1 MTYHSRA
8 LGQFT
13 SGMNLVTQPTVP
25 QASSPTSPLLMPSA
39 TSSPTSQVLPLL
51 TFQSVTPSF
60 AVAPPSGTVLSAAAK
75 SDIEMIVAAAMTWA
89 PPTPVH
95 PAAPGGFVAEAISRA
110 ARSATATE
118 QSYVARLDGAA
129 TGIARLDDRTKIV
142 SALSVLPEA
151 ALAMIRKQAVLMA
164 QQAHASAQY
173 TAPTASAVS
182 RLPSFAPTAPTYTAP
197 TVSALAPAP
206 TVPSVAPTAPLPP
219 EQPRHADPTPPE
231 MPLFAPTP
239 EPYVPGEGIYP
250 RESGSDDSSGPA
262 PGAPTAPWVID
273 GSGRPPLPE
282 SAPQASSGP
291 ASLFGVPWYY
301 WAGGGAALAVVGGGL
316 MLARRRSPTPN
327 RRRRARR

>member
-110 ARSATATE
+110 ARSATAAE
-118 QSYVARLDGAA
+118 QPYVARLDGAA

-164 QQAHASAQY
+164 QQAHASAQV
-173 TAPTASAVS
+173 TASTASAVS

-206 TVPSVAPTAPLPP
+206 
-219 EQPRHADPTPPE
+219 
-231 MPLFAPTP
+231 
-239 EPYVPGEGIYP
+239 
-250 RESGSDDSSGPA
+250 
-262 PGAPTAPWVID
+262 GAPTAPWMID

-282 SAPQASSGP
+282 PAPQASSGP